1 VASVAR
7 RSHSARWRCSLQTT
21 GPNFLRCRYLLSAI
35 GLSWFQRAAKTGTD
49 NAAQLS
55 PAPDLP
61 PRTGFPL
68 SSPHFTMAYFGQ
80 CLQTLAAT
88 RKRQWPRRG
97 PERVAGESG
106 FCGRRVP
113 VNPDRRRA
121 RQRCVAVAGAEL
133 TRFST
138 GISADESS
146 AMADVPKYKF
156 VDSRPPCSKCGRPL
170 MLTRIEPEKP
180 GFDQRTYYCAS
191 CRTTETIIAP
201 V

>member
-1 VASVAR
+1 MASVAR

-21 GPNFLRCRYLLSAI
+21 GPNFLRCRYLLRAI

-61 PRTGFPL
+61 HRTGFCL
-68 SSPHFTMAYFGQ
+68 TSPHFTVAYFGR

-106 FCGRRVP
+106 FCGLY
-113 VNPDRRRA
+113 
-121 RQRCVAVAGAEL
+121 VAG
-133 TRFST
+133 R
-138 GISADESS
+138 
-146 AMADVPKYKF
+146 
-156 VDSRPPCSKCGRPL
+156 SRPAQGWAALRGRGGRGIDSL
-170 MLTRIEPEKP
+170 CAVRRLTVHTSPPPFGSYR
-180 GFDQRTYYCAS
+180 
-191 CRTTETIIAP
+191 
-201 V
+201 